1 LAGPHQSRAG
11 VVWSRRPPYL
21 LLLAVV
27 TAAACRDSPTE
38 PVEIPAI
45 LSVTVG
51 ARPTAL
57 VQSLDVSLDGDA
69 GVEAEYWT
77 AGGPRLRV
85 SSSDAAATHDLSLYR
100 LRAGSTYDF
109 EVTPVASDGTRG
121 TGSTGQFVTD
131 MLPTELAAV
140 QVNTLGTATFPL
152 LMMEVSLP
160 GVTGVPIV
168 IDRDGFVVWYRPG
181 ETARTHGLEALPD
194 VGFAINSIDEGVEIV
209 TADNQV
215 LASLAEADAATRT
228 GLGTFDIHHD
238 MARATNHSLLLLVQ
252 DTSTVSG
259 TVWNGEAIWEWD
271 WVSDQLVKR
280 WSSFDF
286 MSPATDVG
294 ARSWSGD
301 WLHANSL
308 SIGPRGNVV
317 VSFFWTHEVVSIA
330 PGYQSLEWR
339 LGGPASTI
347 NVLGGAMEAGQH
359 TVAEIAPNRILLFD
373 NGLDRPGGE
382 LFSRASELQINTASN
397 TASIVWEYRTSPDT
411 YAPIVGSAR
420 RLQNQNTVVTFGVA
434 PGALSNFPDA
444 GPLGVYE
451 VTPSGATPWSV
462 SFEGIDLLYR
472 AEPLVTLGGEV
483 EVP

>member
-1 LAGPHQSRAG
+1 VKRSF
-11 VVWSRRPPYL
+11 L
-21 LLLAVV
+21 LLLAVA

-38 PVEIPAI
+38 PVEVPSI
-45 LSVTVG
+45 LSATVG
-51 ARPTAL
+51 DVPTAL
-57 VQSLDVSLDGDA
+57 VQALDIALDGDA
-69 GVEAEYWT
+69 GVEVEYWT
-77 AGGPRLRV
+77 TAGPRLRI
-85 SSSDAAATHDLSLYR
+85 SSSDATGTHEVSLYR

-109 EVTPVASDGTRG
+109 EVTPIGADGSRG
-121 TGSTGQFVTD
+121 AISAGQFSTD
-131 MLPTELAAV
+131 TLPTELAAV
-140 QVNTLGTATFPL
+140 QVHTVGLSTFPL

-181 ETARTHGLEALPD
+181 ATARSHGIAVLPD

-209 TADNQV
+209 RPDNHV
-215 LASLAEADAATRT
+215 LASLSEADAAART

-238 MARATNHSLLLLVQ
+238 VAQASDRSLLLLVQ

-259 TVWNGEAIWEWD
+259 TVWTGEAIWEWD
-271 WVSDQLVKR
+271 WVADQLVKR

-308 SIGPRGNVV
+308 SIGPRGNIV
-317 VSFFWTHEVVSIA
+317 VSFFWTHEVISIT
-330 PGYQSLEWR
+330 PNYQALEWR

-347 NVLGGAMEAGQH
+347 TVLGGAMDAGQH
-359 TVAEIAPNRILLFD
+359 TAAEIAPNRVLLFD
-373 NGLDRPGGE
+373 NGLDRPGGA
-382 LFSRASELQINTASN
+382 LFSRASELQINTASK
-397 TASIVWEYRTSPDT
+397 TASIVWQYRTDPDT

-462 SFEGIDLLYR
+462 TFEGIDLLYR
-472 AEPLVTLGGEV
+472 ANPLTTLGGEI

>member
-1 LAGPHQSRAG
+1 VKRSC
-11 VVWSRRPPYL
+11 L
-21 LLLAVV
+21 LLLAVAA
-27 TAAACRDSPTE
+27 TAACRDSPTE
-38 PVEIPAI
+38 PVEVPTIA
-45 LSVTVG
+45 SVTL
-51 ARPTAL
+51 AAPPTAL
-57 VQSLDVSLDGDA
+57 VQALDVELDGEA
-69 GVEAEYWT
+69 GIEVEYWT

-85 SSSDAAATHDLSLYR
+85 SSSDAATAHDVSLYR